1 MKIVIDARLLK
12 EVPDDGISRFTH
24 EVVTRIVSEN
34 PDHTFLL
41 IGEKKDHEKAVRNLS
56 CEWIYLNP
64 PARHP
69 VQWYFRNEWQ
79 IPPILK
85 NFEADVYFSPDGMMP
100 LSTDAPCLPVIH
112 DINFHHRPEDVPFAE
127 RYYYNRFFR
136 KFAEKAT
143 RIITVSEF
151 CKNDISVHFGISPEK
166 IDVAWNGVSDYFT
179 PVEERT
185 RNEFIYKLTGGIPY
199 FLFVSNFSPRKN
211 IPGLIRAYNIFR
223 ETTDLKHK
231 LVLIGGRL
239 FLNSETDRSI
249 KESKWR
255 EDIILP
261 GSVLHKDLHIYY
273 ASALALVF
281 VPWFEGFG
289 IPAAEAMRCGTPVI
303 LSNTSSL
310 PEVGGNAALYASPG
324 NQLEIAEAMKSIAN
338 DDELRTR
345 LSIAGRKQSL
355 NFTWENTAKCVWE
368 AIRKT
373 IPER

>member
-1 MKIVIDARLLK
+1 MKIAIDARLLK
-12 EVPDDGISRFTH
+12 VVPDDGISRFTH

-41 IGEKKDHEKAVRNLS
+41 IGEKKDNEKSLSNLK
-56 CEWIYLNP
+56 CQRIDLNP

-69 VQWYFRNEWQ
+69 ILWYFRNEWQ
-79 IPPILK
+79 IPPLLK
-85 NFEADVYFSPDGMMP
+85 KFGADIYFSPDGMIP
-100 LSTDAPCLPVIH
+100 LSADTPCLPVIH
-112 DINFHHRPEDVPFAE
+112 DINFHHRPEDVPVAE
-127 RYYYNRFFR
+127 RLYYNRYFR
-136 KFAEKAT
+136 KFAEKAK

-151 CKNDISVHFGISPEK
+151 CKKDISSNFSISPEK
-166 IDVAWNGVSDYFT
+166 IDVAWNGVSEYFK
-179 PVEERT
+179 PVDEGIS
-185 RNEFIYKLTGGIPY
+185 NEFRNKLTGGVPY

-231 LVLIGGRL
+231 LILIGGRL

-261 GSVLHKDLHIYY
+261 GSVLHKDLQMYY
-273 ASALALVF
+273 ASARALVF

-310 PEVGGNAALYASPG
+310 PEVGGDAALYVSPG
-324 NQLEIAEAMKSIAN
+324 NPEEIALSMKSIAN

-345 LSIAGRKQSL
+345 LSIAGGKQSL
-355 NFTWENTAKCVWE
+355 KFTWENTAKCVWE
-368 AIRKT
+368 SIRKT
-373 IPER
+373 NPAR